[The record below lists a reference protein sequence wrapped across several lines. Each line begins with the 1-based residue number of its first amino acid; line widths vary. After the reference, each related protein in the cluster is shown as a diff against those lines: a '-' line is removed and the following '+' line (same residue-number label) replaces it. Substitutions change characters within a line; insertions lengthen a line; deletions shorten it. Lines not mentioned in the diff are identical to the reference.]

1 MTGAGLDPRVWTLLV
16 LPLESLPTA
25 LTMKGA
31 GGEKQPGRTPT
42 LVLTLSG
49 WLLFRKAARA
59 LCGLLIHEPPRSSWA
74 TRPPLQPRSA
84 AEGDGWSEM
93 KK

>member
-1 MTGAGLDPRVWTLLV
+1 
-16 LPLESLPTA
+16 
-25 LTMKGA
+25 
-31 GGEKQPGRTPT
+31 